1 MNESIILDRANKA
14 KALLDNPMFAEAF
27 EMVRLAIHAGIEKC
41 PLSETDSAENLRKCL
56 KLLRD
61 VKLNLTATLESGK
74 IVQFNIAQSEAKRKN
89 PLKGFFR

>member
-1 MNESIILDRANKA
+1 MNDTTILDRANKA
-14 KALLDNPMFAEAF
+14 KAILENPMYGESF
-27 EMVRLAIHAGIEKC
+27 EMVRLAIHAAIEKC
-41 PLSETDSAENLRKCL
+41 PLSETDSAESLRKCL

-74 IVQFNIAQSEAKRKN
+74 IVQFNIAQVEAKRKN